1 MPAQLIAK
9 LRDYF
14 FLAVGGIRKRKLR
27 SWLTMLGIF
36 VGIAAVVGL
45 ISISQGL
52 QGAVE
57 EQFNTLGANRIIVQA
72 GSGFLGP
79 PGSTSGVSKI
89 TQHDLDLIEKVRGVK
104 MAGGFNMKI
113 SRLEFN
119 EKTKFVYAMGIPTDE
134 SRKVFGNNFQATEG
148 RDFGKGDSNSNVA
161 IIGNNYV
168 TDSKIFGK
176 TIGVGNKITLEGQEF
191 RVVGVLK
198 KIGNPPDDQSI
209 ILPIEKI
216 WDLFSDKDQYASIYA
231 EVDKGFQPAEVAERV
246 EEEMRKDRKQKEGN
260 EDFQV
265 QTSEQLLKSFSTIL
279 NVVQA
284 VIVGIAAISL
294 IVGSIGVMNTMYTA
308 VLERTREIGIMKAVG
323 AKNRDIMLLFLIE
336 SGLYGLVGGLVGI
349 AVGLGLG
356 KAVEVIARV
365 YLGSDLLRA
374 SMSPTLIFGA
384 LAFSFILGC
393 ISGVAPARQAA
404 KLNPVQALRYE

>member
-1 MPAQLIAK
+1 MASQPFGQIK
-9 LRDYF
+9 DYF
-14 FLAVGGIRKRKLR
+14 SIAIGGIRKRKLR

-52 QGAVE
+52 QAAVE
-57 EQFNTLGANRIIVQA
+57 QQFASLGANRIIVQPGGGNL
-72 GSGFLGP
+72 GS
-79 PGSTSGVSKI
+79 PGSSSGQSKI
-89 TQHDLDLIEKVRGVK
+89 TTHDLDLIKGVRGIQNA
-104 MAGGFNMKI
+104 AGYDMKVAK
-113 SRLEFN
+113 LELN
-119 EKTKFVYAMGIPTDE
+119 NNIKFVYLIGLPTDS
-134 SRKVFGNNFQATEG
+134 SREVFGNNFEVVEG
-148 RDFGKGDSNSNVA
+148 RQFRPGDSNVA
-161 IIGNNYV
+161 IVGNSYS
-168 TDSKIFGK
+168 TDSQLLGK
-176 TIGVGNKITLEGQEF
+176 TLAVGKKITVEGQELTII
-191 RVVGVLK
+191 GVMK
-198 KIGNPPDDQSI
+198 KIGSPPDDQAV
-209 ILPIEKI
+209 LVPLNKL
-216 WDLFSDKDQYASIYA
+216 WDIFGNKNEYSMIYA
-231 EVDKGFQPAEVAERV
+231 EVEKGFQPSEVAVRIKERV
-246 EEEMRKDRKQKEGN
+246 RKDRNEKEGN

-308 VLERTREIGIMKAVG
+308 VLERTREIGIMKSVG
-323 AKNRDIMLLFLIE
+323 AKNSNILLLFLIE

-349 AVGLGLG
+349 AFGLGLG
-356 KAVEVIARV
+356 KLVEIIASG
-365 YLGSDLLRA
+365 YLGSNLLKA

-393 ISGVAPARQAA
+393 ISGVAPARQAS